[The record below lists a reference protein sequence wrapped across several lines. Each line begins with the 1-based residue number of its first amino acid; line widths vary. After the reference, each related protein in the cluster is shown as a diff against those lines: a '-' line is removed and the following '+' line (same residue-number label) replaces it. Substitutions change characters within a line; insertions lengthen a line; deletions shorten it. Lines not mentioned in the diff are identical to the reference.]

1 MNWVAHLI
9 ASEDHAAGGGGT
21 NMVPFLLI
29 GAAIVV
35 GVLVQRSRVQKA
47 KARVNVHRV
56 HDAGRVGLDPLPNPH
71 SIAVGIRVRYDQ
83 GSA

>member
-1 MNWVAHLI
+1 MNLLAHLI
-9 ASEDHAAGGGGT
+9 ASEMESGHGGT
-21 NMVPFLLI
+21 SMVPFLLI
-29 GAAIVV
+29 GGGIVAA
-35 GVLVQRSRVQKA
+35 VLIQRSRLQKA
-47 KARVNVHRV
+47 RTRVNVHRV